1 MKNIISHFAIFACSL
16 IGAFAQPSYNLQ
28 LAPAGSISKNQS
40 YTLSE
45 VNPGPAGANQT
56 WSFTLPDTGIP
67 APIFEY
73 LLPSNTPYP
82 DSFPTSTMASK
93 TIVSQGPIQYQLF
106 SYYRSTGNITEQV
119 GSIFILQQTTATSRY
134 SNPETL
140 IWNSLPYNQIQS
152 DNFYSIRLQNL
163 GGTIFTD
170 TSYGSKTIIYDAYGS
185 ISTPQGLFGNVV
197 RLKQSRILSSNN
209 PLASDFKNTTYFW
222 VKAGPVVYDPVFSLS
237 IDTSDG
243 IDGGIVVR
251 RNAIVPRQL
260 TNTKILFSDSEVSV
274 FPNPVS
280 DKLNIRFTP
289 KNGESLMVTIFDM
302 QGRKYE
308 AIPEVMHQEGLV
320 QVETQKLPPGL
331 YSVKFSQGKMV
342 RTFRF
347 KKD

>member
-28 LAPAGSISKNQS
+28 FAPAGSISRNQ
-40 YTLSE
+40 YYELPD

-82 DSFPTSTMASK
+82 DSFPTSTLASK

-152 DNFYSIRLQNL
+152 DNFYSIILQNL
-163 GGTIFTD
+163 DGSIFAD

-209 PLASDFKNTTYFW
+209 PLSNGSKNTTYLW
-222 VKAGPVVYDPVFSLS
+222 IKAGPVVYDPVFSLS

-274 FPNPVS
+274 FPNPVV
-280 DKLNIRFTP
+280 DKLNIRFDP
-289 KNGESLMVTIFDM
+289 RDGQSPVLTIFDIH
-302 QGRKYE
+302 GRKFSE
-308 AIPEVMHQEGLV
+308 LSVVKQKDGL
-320 QVETQKLPPGL
+320 TQINTEKLPRGFYTL
-331 YSVKFSQGKMV
+331 RLSQGKIEKPY
-342 RTFRF
+342 RF
-347 KKD
+347 KKE

>member
-28 LAPAGSISKNQS
+28 LAPAGSISNNQS
-40 YTLSE
+40 YALSSE

-82 DSFPTSTMASK
+82 DSFPTSTLALK

-106 SYYRSTGNITEQV
+106 SYYRSTGNITEQL
-119 GSIFILQQTTATSRY
+119 GSISIFQQAAFKSRY
-134 SNPETL
+134 SNPETIL
-140 IWNSLPYNQIQS
+140 WNSLPYNQIQS
-152 DNFYSIRLQNL
+152 DNFYSIM
-163 GGTIFTD
+163 FAD

-185 ISTPQGLFGNVV
+185 ISIPQGLFGNVV
-197 RLKQSRILSSNN
+197 RLKQSRILSSNS
-209 PLASDFKNTTYFW
+209 PLSNDSKNTTYLW
-222 VKAGPVVYDPVFSLS
+222 IKAGPVVYDPVFSLS

-243 IDGGIVVR
+243 LDGGIMVR
-251 RNAIVPRQL
+251 RNATVPRQL

-274 FPNPVS
+274 FPNPVA

-308 AIPEVMHQEGLV
+308 EIPEVMHQEGLV

-331 YSVKFSQGKMV
+331 YFVKFSQGKMV